1 MTNQSQQKGLVVFG
15 GSFDPI
21 HNGHLRIAR
30 AAGAFL
36 HADVAFLPAKKAR
49 WKSHCA
55 LPSDR
60 LAMLEAAIREDESE
74 NGGDVRFL
82 IDRTEIDSPSED
94 PDYTV
99 LTLRRIK
106 ESHPGVKLY
115 LLLGADQ
122 VNKFP
127 DWMEP
132 EEISRLATPV
142 YCPRPREE
150 IDMDV
155 ASCYGFIPLGYGESG
170 EVSSSKVRAL
180 QSLDIP
186 DSVLRYIED
195 HRLYFVAEVAKRM
208 GEHRLA
214 HSISVANL
222 SKRIALQNCLKSP
235 EKAYIAGLLH
245 DIAKEMGE
253 AEAKKEMGRSHPE
266 YLDMPEWTYHQFN
279 AVSIAQSEF
288 GVEDGEI
295 LQAIEFHASA
305 APNIGDI
312 AKIVYSADKIEPGRG
327 YDSAYMIERC
337 LEDLNEGFKLVL
349 RENMAYLGS
358 KGYSIDNRLTRQ
370 AVVFYLGEAQKK

>member
-21 HNGHLRIAR
+21 HNGHLRIAN

-49 WKSHCA
+49 WKSHFAQPC
-55 LPSDR
+55 DR
-60 LAMLEAAIREDESE
+60 LAMLRLAIKEHEAE
-74 NGGDVRFL
+74 NGDGVRFL
-82 IDRTEIDSPSED
+82 IDHSEIDSPSED

-106 ESHPGVKLY
+106 ASHPGVKLY
-115 LLLGADQ
+115 LLIGADQ

-127 DWMEP
+127 NWMEP
-132 EEISRLATPV
+132 EEIAHLATPI
-142 YCPRPREE
+142 YCPRPGEDV
-150 IDMDV
+150 DMDV
-155 ASCYGFIPLGYGESG
+155 VSRYGFIPLGYEESG

-186 DSVLRYIED
+186 SSVLRYIED
-195 HRLYFVAEVAKRM
+195 HRLYFVGEVGKRM
-208 GEHRLA
+208 GDHRLA

-222 SKRIALQNCLKSP
+222 SRQIAIKNGLKSP

-253 AEAKKEMGRSHPE
+253 EAAKVEMGKAHPE

-279 AVSIAQSEF
+279 AISIAKSEF
-288 GVEDGEI
+288 GIEDSEI
-295 LQAIEFHASA
+295 LEAIEFHASG

-327 YDSAYMIERC
+327 YDSAFMIKRC
-337 LEDLNEGFKLVL
+337 LEDLDEGFKLVL
-349 RENMAYLGS
+349 RENIAYLGS
-358 KGYSIDNRLTRQ
+358 KGYSIDNRLTKQ
-370 AVVFYLGEAQKK
+370 AVMFYLGESQGK